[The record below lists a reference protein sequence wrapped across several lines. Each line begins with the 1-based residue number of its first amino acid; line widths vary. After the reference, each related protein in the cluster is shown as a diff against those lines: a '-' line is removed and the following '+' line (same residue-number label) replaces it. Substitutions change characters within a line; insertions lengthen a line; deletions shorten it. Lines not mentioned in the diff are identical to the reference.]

1 LLSPPGKLFSKYY
14 GTPYLRHTPLWINK
28 EFRSYYERKVK
39 EGKHELSVL
48 NAIKSKIALRAVA
61 VINNQQPHVDNYKK
75 AA

>member
-1 LLSPPGKLFSKYY
+1 MHKMANKDLKKLLHMGALAA
-14 GTPYLRHTPLWINK
+14 INHYK
-28 EFRSYYERKVK
+28 EFRSYYERKVN

-61 VINNQQPHVDNYKK
+61 VINNQQPYVDNYKK